1 MQGRIS
7 VILVSRRVV
16 LSNFAL
22 KKNHKKQFIYY
33 FSVSYSDNDI
43 DKTQLAVC
51 DSLSNSV
58 IQTKYPHDSF
68 SRRLDNDTEIE
79 FSSIRTS

>member
-1 MQGRIS
+1 
-7 VILVSRRVV
+7 
-16 LSNFAL
+16 
-22 KKNHKKQFIYY
+22 IYY

>member
-1 MQGRIS
+1 MQDRIS
-7 VILVSRRVV
+7 VILVSLQMIR
-16 LSNFAL
+16 SNFAL
-22 KKNHKKQFIYY
+22 ENNHKNYFIYY

-43 DKTQLAVC
+43 DKTRLAVC

-58 IQTKYPHDSF
+58 IQTKYQPDSQ
-68 SRRLDNDTEIE
+68 SHQLDNGTENE